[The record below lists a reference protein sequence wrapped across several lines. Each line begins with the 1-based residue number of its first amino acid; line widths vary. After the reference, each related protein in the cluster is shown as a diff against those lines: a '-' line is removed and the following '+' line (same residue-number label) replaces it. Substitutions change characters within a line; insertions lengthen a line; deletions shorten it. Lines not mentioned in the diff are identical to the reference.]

1 VPDVIKKPLSLTGMA
16 DSTHSSVTFVRT
28 LALWNAFSRH
38 KLQATMDTKTLVIGQ
53 DVYLNAGAYGLD
65 GKVVKIRWSHAV
77 WRLFGLNRR
86 VYVQPYRGLHD
97 RIPPWQS
104 DYFRPR
110 LLRFDNE
117 GKECGGNPLFEGGP
131 WYIDGV
137 STKRQVSARE
147 TSTR

>member
-1 VPDVIKKPLSLTGMA
+1 MTDA
-16 DSTHSSVTFVRT
+16 
-28 LALWNAFSRH
+28 
-38 KLQATMDTKTLVIGQ
+38 KTLVIGQ